1 VRIVQRSVEASR
13 EVIDDACAFA
23 WVQFMRVQPD
33 RDRNW
38 RAWLI
43 TTAEREAWRLRCE
56 EGKTLSFEFSTA
68 EDLERDPIDPRDRV
82 DDRPVLQRAARGMVG
97 MPADDVLRWGPLA
110 ATASTTVWDSD
121 GADAILE
128 RHAQIVRDAGALMEL
143 PLHLAALADV
153 KAWNGDFTTAGL
165 LLAES
170 DSTAAV
176 TGSQVPPIAA
186 LSLQVL
192 RGREA
197 EAGSIE
203 ATIAQAEAAGQG
215 ELAKFAYWAAAMLY
229 NGLARFDEAVSAARQ
244 ATGNALGPW
253 ASVWALPE
261 LVEAAAYVGD
271 LELARDALERLVAT
285 TQPAG
290 SDLALGIEARSRALL
305 SNGAATAGELHRE
318 AIERLGR
325 TQRRPELARAHLLYG
340 ERLRRE
346 RRRTLAR
353 EQLRTADTMFVDIGM
368 EAFAERTRRELLATG
383 VHVQRRIVAIRDD
396 LTAQERQI
404 ALLARDGMSNI
415 DIGARLYL
423 SQHTVAYHLRK
434 VFSKLGISSGRELAA
449 ALPSSESGLPP
460 A

>member
-1 VRIVQRSVEASR
+1 
-13 EVIDDACAFA
+13 
-23 WVQFMRVQPD
+23 
-33 RDRNW
+33 
-38 RAWLI
+38 
-43 TTAEREAWRLRCE
+43 
-56 EGKTLSFEFSTA
+56 
-68 EDLERDPIDPRDRV
+68 
-82 DDRPVLQRAARGMVG
+82 
-97 MPADDVLRWGPLA
+97 
-110 ATASTTVWDSD
+110 
-121 GADAILE
+121 
-128 RHAQIVRDAGALMEL
+128 
-143 PLHLAALADV
+143 
-153 KAWNGDFTTAGL
+153 
-165 LLAES
+165 
-170 DSTAAV
+170 
-176 TGSQVPPIAA
+176 
-186 LSLQVL
+186 
-192 RGREA
+192 
-197 EAGSIE
+197 
-203 ATIAQAEAAGQG
+203 
-215 ELAKFAYWAAAMLY
+215 MLY

-261 LVEAAAYVGD
+261 IVEATAYVGD

-353 EQLRTADTMFVDIGM
+353 EQLRTADRMFVDIGM